1 MKIIVA
7 ENSRANNKSR
17 VSALDIMQVCPRIWL
32 KADSALLTHGKPMF
46 KPDFA
51 KELSAAP
58 YLALR
63 ISRMGKSI
71 PARFAHRYYDAV
83 GVAVDFTAEDVLRQ
97 LRSEG
102 EPWDMAK
109 SFDGSVCLGQWLEE
123 LGMRSEELGVN
134 EINLTLLIDGMEQSS
149 LLISDLKA
157 EAGEIIEQVSGLF
170 TLRQGDILLMG
181 NPERKPLVEIDN
193 HIEGAINGRLLT
205 KFNVK

>member
-7 ENSRANNKSR
+7 ESSRAYNKSC
-17 VSALDIMQVCPRIWL
+17 VSALDIMQACPRIWL

-46 KPDFA
+46 KPDFTQ
-51 KELSAAP
+51 ELSATP

-102 EPWDMAK
+102 EPWDIAK
-109 SFDGSVCLGQWLEE
+109 SFDGSVCLGSWLE
-123 LGMRSEELGVN
+123 LGAGSEELG
-134 EINLTLLIDGMEQSS
+134 ISMSLLVDGTEQST
-149 LLISDLKA
+149 LRIDDLKA
-157 EAGEIIEQVSGLF
+157 EAGKAIEQVSKLF

-181 NPERKPLVEIDN
+181 KPERKPLVEIDN
-193 HIEGAINGRLLT
+193 HIEGTINGKLLT

>member
-1 MKIIVA
+1 
-7 ENSRANNKSR
+7 
-17 VSALDIMQVCPRIWL
+17 MQACPRIWL

-46 KPDFA
+46 KPDFTR
-51 KELSAAP
+51 ELSAAP

-109 SFDGSVCLGQWLEE
+109 SFDGSVCLGEWLE
-123 LGMRSEELGVN
+123 LGVRSEELGVN
-134 EINLTLLIDGMEQSS
+134 EVKLTLLVDGTEQST
-149 LLISDLKA
+149 LPISDLKA

-181 NPERKPLVEIDN
+181 KPERKPLVEIDN
-193 HIEGAINGRLLT
+193 HIEGMINGRLLT